1 VGIIIKNLKI
11 SAENFCLFRD
21 NPDGF
26 QLSSFLVCNFCTFWP
41 IRGYDMYRSLSGQLG
56 ERFLTPVDSSDD
68 PLVRVPASV
77 GFHCILELYDC
88 SKTLLNDADFV
99 RQSLRDAATQA
110 KATLLNEVLHQFE
123 PQGITALALLSES
136 HISIHTWP
144 EVGYAAVDV
153 FTCGHHTDPEEACK
167 HMVKAFGAGRH
178 LMKKL
183 RRNPPPTSLTLCS
196 SERSDMVD
204 ELVLS
209 TSAQ

>member
-1 VGIIIKNLKI
+1 
-11 SAENFCLFRD
+11 
-21 NPDGF
+21 
-26 QLSSFLVCNFCTFWP
+26 
-41 IRGYDMYRSLSGQLG
+41 MYRSLSGQLG
-56 ERFLTPVDSSDD
+56 DRFLTPVDSSDD

-88 SKTLLNDADFV
+88 SKELLNDADFV

-144 EVGYAAVDV
+144 EVGYAALDV

-167 HMVKAFGAGRH
+167 HMVKAFKSKSH
-178 LMKKL
+178 ILKKL

-196 SERSDMVD
+196 SERSDLVD

-209 TSAQ
+209 KSV